1 MPELVPD
8 STPDRTPDQTQG
20 AANFLG
26 AHALIDGLAGAGVT
40 RAVISPGSRSTP
52 LVLACEAHPAIA
64 ISVQVDE
71 RCAAFQAL
79 GLARAHDRPVLLIA
93 TSGSAP
99 AHWYPAV
106 IEASHSNLPLILVS
120 ADRPPELHG
129 WGANQTT
136 DQQRLF
142 GSHLRAF
149 HDPGPVSAGDDGRLF
164 QLGRQAVRQA
174 LQPHPG
180 PVQINLPLREPLL
193 PPQELPPAEIRPP
206 VPGVPTPVAHPRPT
220 PDPVQLAAALALIE
234 GAPGVIVCGAS
245 DLGTRFAEAATRLAA
260 RLRCPLLADPLSG
273 LRFGAHDR
281 STLICRYDAF
291 LGAFLDTGREKLK
304 PRWIL
309 RFGALPVSKP
319 LLQYLEE
326 SGAPVILCDPYR
338 QWPVAA
344 PHTALTLVADPELLC
359 EAVGAHAPT
368 PGPADW
374 LEWFRGVE
382 RISQQRMTAETRED
396 RPFEGC
402 LIRQLLERLPD
413 GSLLFSGNSMPIRQL
428 DSWSGSAA
436 KRLHIRANR
445 GVSGIDGNLS
455 TFIGLAE
462 GGYPAAVALLG
473 DLAFYHDMNGLLAAA
488 GRDLVIVLLNNDGGG
503 IFGYLPQAA
512 LADYERYWNTATG
525 LDFRHS
531 AALYGLNYQR
541 VTCQSAF
548 PGALERALGEGGP
561 QLIEVMIDR
570 DFSIT
575 RHRHYRQAVAEAV
588 AGGEGESK
596 T

>member
-1 MPELVPD
+1 MPERHP
-8 STPDRTPDQTQG
+8 G
-20 AANFLG
+20 AGNLLWAY
-26 AHALIDGLAGAGVT
+26 ALIDGLAGAGVT

-52 LVLACEAHPAIA
+52 LVLACDAHPAIE

-71 RCAAFQAL
+71 RCAAFLAL
-79 GLARAHDRPVLLIA
+79 GLARGGGGPVILIA

-106 IEASHSNLPLILVS
+106 IEASHSNIPLILLS

-136 DQQRLF
+136 DQQWLF

-149 HDPGPVSAGDDGRLF
+149 HDPGPAAADADARERLR
-164 QLGRQAVRQA
+164 QLGSRATRQA
-174 LQPHPG
+174 LQPRPG

-193 PPQELPPAEIRPP
+193 PESLVELPLPSAVTAAQRPRP
-206 VPGVPTPVAHPRPT
+206 VPETG
-220 PDPVQLAAALALIE
+220 LLEAALALVSGQPGIIICGATDL
-234 GAPGVIVCGAS
+234 GAP
-245 DLGTRFAEAATRLAA
+245 FAAAVTRLAA
-260 RLRCPLLADPLSG
+260 QLQCPILADPLSN
-273 LRFGAHDR
+273 LRFGRHDQ
-281 STLICRYDAF
+281 TALICYYDAF
-291 LGAFLDTGREKLK
+291 LDAFPDAGGETLK

-319 LLQYLEE
+319 LLQYMER
-326 SGAPVILCDPYR
+326 SDAPVILCDPYR

-344 PHTALTLVADPELLC
+344 PHTELTLAADPALLC
-359 EAVGAHAPT
+359 TALGARVPT

-374 LEWFRGVE
+374 RERFRRFE
-382 RISQQRMTAETRED
+382 RISQQRMSAETRDD

-428 DSWSGSAA
+428 DSWSGAAA
-436 KRLHIRANR
+436 KRLHIHANR

-455 TFIGLAE
+455 TFIGLAD
-462 GGYPAAVALLG
+462 GDHPLAVALLG

-488 GRDLVIVLLNNDGGG
+488 GRDLVIILLNNNGGG

-512 LADYERYWNTATG
+512 LESYQRYWNTATH
-525 LDFRHS
+525 LDFQHS
-531 AALYGLNYQR
+531 AALYGLAYQR
-541 VTCQSAF
+541 VTRQSAF
-548 PGALERALGEGGP
+548 QPALEQAIDAGGP
-561 QLIEVMIDR
+561 QLIEVMIER
-570 DFSIT
+570 EFSIA
-575 RHRHYRQAVAEAV
+575 RHRHYRQAVAEAL
-588 AGGEGESK
+588 ADLRNGDQAR
-596 T
+596 